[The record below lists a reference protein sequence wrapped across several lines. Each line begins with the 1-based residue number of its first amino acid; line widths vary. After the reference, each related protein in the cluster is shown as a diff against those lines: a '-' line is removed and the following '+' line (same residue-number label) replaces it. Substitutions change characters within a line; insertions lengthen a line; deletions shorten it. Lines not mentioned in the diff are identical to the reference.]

1 MCSHED
7 EQYLSIS
14 LGHMLNRAAHL
25 CRERM
30 SARICPTEITP
41 SQFHVL
47 LCLRQNGGEMPQNQV
62 TRYLRVRPP
71 TVNGILNR
79 MEEKGLIRRSI
90 SGHDAR
96 KRLIN
101 LTELGVERYDQLV
114 QSFSDAEKVM
124 TQGISPEEIQT
135 LVALLNRVIQNLEED
150 RNYAETTVASRKT
163 IHQMDCRRR
172 DLQRSGGDL

>member
-7 EQYLSIS
+7 EQYLPIS
-14 LGHMLNRAAHL
+14 LGHMLGRAAHL

-30 SARICPTEITP
+30 SARICPSEITP
-41 SQFHVL
+41 AQFHVL
-47 LCLRQNGGEMPQNQV
+47 LCLRRNGGEMPQNQV
-62 TRYLRVRPP
+62 TKYLRVRPP

-90 SGHDAR
+90 SGYDAR
-96 KRLIN
+96 KRLIS

-135 LVALLNRVIQNLEED
+135 LIDLLNKVIQNLEED
-150 RNYAETTVASRKT
+150 RKYAETTVASRKA
-163 IHQMDCRRR
+163 IHQMDCCRR